1 MSLPVSE
8 REPRWTA
15 VDLTIYLRV
24 LDLNIHIAVF
34 FPLAFLCYFVINH
47 PTKRKQRKEEWKP
60 QKSALPM
67 IFWSIYLSF
76 RKCYCY
82 NLILNCWTEAS
93 WAIRTTFGWWYMSE
107 KIQPVLFFLDEMVK
121 MHWRAEQRACLTIC
135 FKFNCSVLWHKDW
148 ETQHILDSYVCP
160 FGFVAQRPTRVA
172 ENIRVRQ
179 KRDIRRLWLKL
190 WPIKPRC
197 PTDPLL
203 SPSLS
208 PF

>member
-1 MSLPVSE
+1 MLLCHKPSI
-8 REPRWTA
+8 WT
-15 VDLTIYLRV
+15 
-24 LDLNIHIAVF
+24 
-34 FPLAFLCYFVINH
+34 

-60 QKSALPM
+60 KKKGFAYDFLIYLAIISKMLLLQSDSKLLD
-67 IFWSIYLSF
+67 WSILSNPNNIWLMIHVW
-76 RKCYCY
+76 K
-82 NLILNCWTEAS
+82 NTAS
-93 WAIRTTFGWWYMSE
+93 
-107 KIQPVLFFLDEMVK
+107 PFFLDEMVK

-203 SPSLS
+203 SPSLRGHLKPS
-208 PF
+208 LL